1 MDLRWWWKPDSGEMT
16 RTRKGVQLP
25 VQTLKKL
32 ITMRASL
39 INDFQVLQEELNQIN
54 EELNQI
60 FNKSE

>member
-54 EELNQI
+54 EAE
-60 FNKSE
+60 